1 MRNTGIN
8 YVAEGFFRR
17 KGVGGGEKRDEEERV
32 GLLSRRRRYFCTRI
46 ARWLSLSLSR
56 LGVNILNLF
65 IKSAC
70 VIRARECAPLHPFVK
85 RANSA
90 GHGREV
96 LIFDMLIRRN

>member
-1 MRNTGIN
+1 M
-8 YVAEGFFRR
+8 
-17 KGVGGGEKRDEEERV
+17 
-32 GLLSRRRRYFCTRI
+32 RRRGWVYFPVADAIFAPVSR
-46 ARWLSLSLSR
+46 AGSLSLSR

-70 VIRARECAPLHPFVK
+70 VIRARECAPLHPFDK